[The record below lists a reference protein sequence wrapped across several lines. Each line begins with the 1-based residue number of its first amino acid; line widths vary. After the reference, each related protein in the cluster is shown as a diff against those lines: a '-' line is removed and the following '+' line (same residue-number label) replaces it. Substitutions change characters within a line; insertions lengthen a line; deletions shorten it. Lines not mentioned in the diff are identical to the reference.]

1 MKKMLKELP
10 ATIKECLEQISSNG
24 EGLIFLVRN
33 SILQGSLS
41 DGDIRR
47 ALLEGAELN
56 DSVEDFINK
65 NVHSLTE
72 FSSPIEIHK
81 AFSPGIKFVP
91 VLNIDGL
98 VKKVLRI
105 GESSFIPLSEP
116 NLSLRESEYLNEA
129 MKSGWISS
137 AGNYVEMFEKSFA
150 NYVDS
155 KYAITVSN
163 GTLGLVL
170 ALKMLEIGVGDEVIV
185 PNVTFGATAN
195 AVCQVGA
202 IPIFADIDQN
212 TMCMDLESF
221 RSKITNKTRA
231 VIPVHLYGNAAD
243 VVEINKIAKNSNFYV
258 IEDAAE
264 AVGTRISGKH
274 VGTFGDIGVFSFF
287 ANKTIT
293 TGEGGMLVLN
303 NEQLYSKGKM
313 MRSHGFSPNNRY
325 WHETWGTN
333 MRMTNL
339 QAAIGCAQMERVTEL
354 VEIKQK
360 NAGIY
365 KEFLSSLFPT
375 KITYVKERTD
385 CENSHWLFV
394 IKLKDKNLI
403 QKLETHLVSNQ
414 IETRRI
420 FYPLNIQ
427 PAFEKYNS
435 KNEIF
440 SGSVA
445 AYENGICLPSSTLL
459 SLEQIR
465 KITSVISSF
474 FESIAEKS

>member
-72 FSSPIEIHK
+72 LSSPIEIHK

-258 IEDAAE
+258 
-264 AVGTRISGKH
+264 
-274 VGTFGDIGVFSFF
+274 
-287 ANKTIT
+287 
-293 TGEGGMLVLN
+293 
-303 NEQLYSKGKM
+303 
-313 MRSHGFSPNNRY
+313 
-325 WHETWGTN
+325 
-333 MRMTNL
+333 
-339 QAAIGCAQMERVTEL
+339 
-354 VEIKQK
+354 
-360 NAGIY
+360 
-365 KEFLSSLFPT
+365 
-375 KITYVKERTD
+375 
-385 CENSHWLFV
+385 
-394 IKLKDKNLI
+394 
-403 QKLETHLVSNQ
+403 
-414 IETRRI
+414 
-420 FYPLNIQ
+420 
-427 PAFEKYNS
+427 
-435 KNEIF
+435 
-440 SGSVA
+440 
-445 AYENGICLPSSTLL
+445 
-459 SLEQIR
+459 
-465 KITSVISSF
+465 
-474 FESIAEKS
+474 